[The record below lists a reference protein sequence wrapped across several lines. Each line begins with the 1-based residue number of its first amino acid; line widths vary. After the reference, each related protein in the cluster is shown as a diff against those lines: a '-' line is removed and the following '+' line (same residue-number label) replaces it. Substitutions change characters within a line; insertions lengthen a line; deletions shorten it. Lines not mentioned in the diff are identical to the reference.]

1 MKRLTD
7 QTGQALVLS
16 ALFLTVLLGM
26 AAVSVDVG
34 SWYHADR
41 KAQAAADASAL
52 AAAQALPYDSVTA
65 ESHAK
70 SYATKNGG
78 GLKSVAFSG
87 TAAGIDDT
95 VTVEIEREA
104 PGFFSQVLGVSGVT
118 VGARAAARAAPLGK
132 ARWVAP
138 IVVSEKHPKLVCG
151 LACFGPAHGTT
162 LDYLHLKDVGTADG
176 SGSFGFLNLDQS
188 DTSGVGT
195 STLGEWIQHGYDGL
209 LEPGAFLTSTGNP
222 FSSTHVGSS
231 LQDRIGTELLFPIYR
246 TIAGSGSN
254 AQYEIVGFVGFY
266 LTGLDL
272 QGNDEKLFGYF
283 TQVIWDGVQSET
295 GPPTT
300 DYGVRVVTLVE

>member
-41 KAQAAADASAL
+41 QAQAAADASAL
-52 AAAQALPYDSVTA
+52 AAAQELPYDSVTS

-70 SYATKNGG
+70 EYATKNGG

-87 TAAGIDDT
+87 PGTGGDDT

-104 PGFFSQVLGVSGVT
+104 PGFFSQVLGVSAVT
-118 VGARAAARAAPLGK
+118 VNAKAAARAAPLGK

-151 LACFGPAHGTT
+151 LACFGPAHDTT
-162 LDYLHLKDVGTADG
+162 LNYQHLKDVGTTDG
-176 SGSFGFLNLDQS
+176 SGSFGFLNLDV
-188 DTSGVGT
+188 TATTGVGT
-195 STLGEWIQHGYDGL
+195 STLGEWIQHGFDGL
-209 LEPGAFLTSTGNP
+209 LEPDTYNTSTGNP
-222 FSSTHVGSS
+222 FSSSHVNDS
-231 LQDRIGTELLFPIYR
+231 LQNRLGTELLFPIYR
-246 TIAGSGSN
+246 KITGSGSN
-254 AQYEIVGFVGFY
+254 AKYEIVGFVGFY
-266 LTGLDL
+266 LTGIDVH
-272 QGNDEKLFGYF
+272 GSNEKLFGYF
-283 TQVIWDGVQSET
+283 TQVVWDGVESET
-295 GPPTT
+295 GPPV
-300 DYGVRVVTLVE
+300 DYGARVVTLVE